1 MSMNNFERTTDL
13 VHRALD
19 VNTLRYTV
27 SAHNLAN
34 AGVQNFKRT
43 VVNFE
48 TELKRAL
55 DSEATAKNAFQL
67 AAAHPGHIRSGDFI
81 DYKTVEP
88 RRVLDYVSTAKA
100 NGNNVDPEQ
109 EAMELLRIQL
119 NYLLLTQ
126 MENFQFSQVNSLLN

>member
-1 MSMNNFERTTDL
+1 MNNFERTTDL
-13 VHRALD
+13 IHRALD
-19 VNTLRYTV
+19 VSTLRYSV
-27 SAHNLAN
+27 SANNLAN
-34 AGVQNFKRT
+34 SGVPNFKRT
-43 VVNFE
+43 MVNFE
-48 TELKRAL
+48 SELKRAL
-55 DSEATAKNAFQL
+55 DSEFEAKNAFQL
-67 AAAHPGHIRSGDFI
+67 ETSHPRHISSGEFI

-126 MENFQFSQVNSLLN
+126 MENFQFSQVNSVLR